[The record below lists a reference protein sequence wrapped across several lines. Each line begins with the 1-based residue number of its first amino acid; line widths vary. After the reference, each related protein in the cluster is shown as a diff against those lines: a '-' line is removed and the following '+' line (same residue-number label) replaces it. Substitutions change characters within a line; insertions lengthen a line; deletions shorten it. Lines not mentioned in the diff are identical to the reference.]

1 MAEAQGESSDT
12 QTVEKAEDHIQEPDG
27 SEQDSEV
34 WLWGEKTVKRGKRK
48 AGMVPNGYYSGY

>member
-12 QTVEKAEDHIQEPDG
+12 QTVEKAGDHIQESDG

-34 WLWGEKTVKRGKRK
+34 WL
-48 AGMVPNGYYSGY
+48 

>member
-12 QTVEKAEDHIQEPDG
+12 QTVEKAEDHIQEPNG

-34 WLWGEKTVKRGKRK
+34 WL
-48 AGMVPNGYYSGY
+48 